1 VRGVESPS
9 PAALVSGEMEDGSGG
24 KYSLYIVWCNGMSGR
39 KSCELRDVSFV
50 VLLEVQV
57 QAPGELPHVLSRFV
71 CRRVCPWAV
80 SVGEYVYRVH
90 VTHSCLLTFSF
101 TSSPRARRRVGPELR
116 GSARW

>member
-1 VRGVESPS
+1 MRGVESPS

-57 QAPGELPHVLSRFV
+57 DCRRFGARLGGTDPVTFLRGNSSVPLRGELRDTRQLAEATADLS
-71 CRRVCPWAV
+71 
-80 SVGEYVYRVH
+80 
-90 VTHSCLLTFSF
+90 
-101 TSSPRARRRVGPELR
+101 
-116 GSARW
+116 

>member
-1 VRGVESPS
+1 MRGVESPS

-50 VLLEVQV
+50 VLLGLG
-57 QAPGELPHVLSRFV
+57 AGELPHVLSRFV

-80 SVGEYVYRVH
+80 SVGEYC
-90 VTHSCLLTFSF
+90 TECT
-101 TSSPRARRRVGPELR
+101 
-116 GSARW
+116 

>member
-57 QAPGELPHVLSRFV
+57 NCRTYFLVSFAVACARGPCQSGSTVQSARDSLLSPHV
-71 CRRVCPWAV
+71 
-80 SVGEYVYRVH
+80 
-90 VTHSCLLTFSF
+90 
-101 TSSPRARRRVGPELR
+101 
-116 GSARW
+116 